1 MMTKAELIKRIAH
14 RENIT
19 EVKADH
25 FFGIFLNEIQK
36 AVDTEGKLI
45 LRNFGTFTIRNQNQ
59 RIGRNPKTGEPT
71 TIKARRKVIFKA
83 GKHFN
88 SMVNSY
94 KESKK

>member
-1 MMTKAELIKRIAH
+1 MAKAELVKKVAH

-25 FFGIFLNEIQK
+25 FLGIFLDEIKK
-36 AVDTEGKLI
+36 AVDTEEKLI
-45 LRNFGTFTIRNQNQ
+45 LRNFGTFTIRNQNE
-59 RIGRNPKTGEPT
+59 RIGRNPKTGEPV